1 MVHAYAFYMAW
12 AKANVW
18 QVILWWWGGLTATAA
33 ATSLVVWARIKS

>member
-18 QVILWWWGGLTATAA
+18 QVILWWWGTMVVTATAA
-33 ATSLVVWARIKS
+33 SLVVMARIKS